1 MAHGGGVVAL
11 LGKDALGRGQD
22 GLPAA
27 ILGLIG
33 DGSGSRRAHAGPR
46 PSGGQD
52 LTPSSRGSRSTPN
65 SLSVARLTGRICSTI
80 SSVLI
85 TDAPRHPKPP
95 ASETS
100 PTRRSATPP
109 MPASITGCSAPRAS
123 VHRVPEPVWGR
134 QMTDA
139 SVNNILVRPTSE
151 PERGRPVRLV
161 GPGDRQRCPQASVV
175 VLLAVRPNE
184 PRARG
189 NRHTGQDAGDRG
201 SVGARRSRSRTRR
214 PAVPDHRTNLIVD
227 GRRRSRPRSETDRG
241 RASIGPE

>member
-95 ASETS
+95 ASET
-100 PTRRSATPP
+100 RRPGGRRRRP
-109 MPASITGCSAPRAS
+109 CRPASPGARPRGAS

-139 SVNNILVRPTSE
+139 SV
-151 PERGRPVRLV
+151 
-161 GPGDRQRCPQASVV
+161 
-175 VLLAVRPNE
+175 
-184 PRARG
+184 
-189 NRHTGQDAGDRG
+189 
-201 SVGARRSRSRTRR
+201 
-214 PAVPDHRTNLIVD
+214 
-227 GRRRSRPRSETDRG
+227 
-241 RASIGPE
+241 